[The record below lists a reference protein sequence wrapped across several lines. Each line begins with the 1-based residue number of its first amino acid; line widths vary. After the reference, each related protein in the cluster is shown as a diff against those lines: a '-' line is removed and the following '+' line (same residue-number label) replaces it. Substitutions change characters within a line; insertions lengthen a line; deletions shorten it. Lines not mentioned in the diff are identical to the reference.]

1 MSSINS
7 YGLGCLIVTIST
19 LDHSASFSNLGLSK
33 ELKRA
38 IDSVGYTEMTSIQR
52 ESLPVMLTGRDLAGQ
67 AKTGSGKTAAF
78 GLAALS
84 RVDEARFEPQVLVL
98 VPTRE
103 LADQVAEELRKLS
116 AYMTRT
122 RVLTLCGGR
131 PYREQVK
138 GLAHGAQVLVGTP
151 GRVGKHLR
159 KETLDLETLKVLV
172 LDEAD
177 RMLDM
182 GFEEQ
187 VFDIVDQAPS
197 KRQTLLF
204 SATFPEGI
212 ERLSREVQEEAELCK
227 SETQVEPDM
236 LKQLRYDCIGG
247 DRNQLIVNTLIA
259 HKPSTALIFC
269 ETRGACDKLAGFL
282 TRRGARAL
290 ALHGLMEQRD
300 RDDALVQF
308 TNGSA
313 TILVATNVA
322 ARGLDIPSLSLVI
335 ISEVGGEPESHLHRI
350 GRTGRAG
357 EAGLAVTIVGSRGE
371 SERLRRIEEFMGGEI
386 ERAEAPS
393 IAGGLDFM
401 TPRYRTLLVLSGR
414 KDKVS
419 KGDILGSLVKEGQI
433 PAAEIGHIEL
443 NANSCAVAITRG
455 YAEQALNHMKHG
467 RVKKRKV
474 RAQLFG

>member
-1 MSSINS
+1 MEQGVSDNEE
-7 YGLGCLIVTIST
+7 GT
-19 LDHSASFSNLGLSK
+19 FSMLGLTDA
-33 ELKRA
+33 LKRA
-38 IDSVGYTEMTSIQR
+38 VDTMGFQRMTDIQR
-52 ESLPVMLTGRDLAGQ
+52 ESLPPMLTGSDLAGQ
-67 AKTGSGKTAAF
+67 AKTGSGKTVAF
-78 GLAALS
+78 GLAALM
-84 RVDEARFEPQVLVL
+84 RVDETNSEPQVLVL
-98 VPTRE
+98 CPTRE
-103 LADQVAEELRKLS
+103 LADQVAEELRKL
-116 AYMTRT
+116 ATYMTKT

-131 PYREQVK
+131 PFRDQSK
-138 GLAHGAQVLVGTP
+138 GLAGGAQVLVATP
-151 GRVGKHLR
+151 GRLGKHLR
-159 KETLDLETLKVLV
+159 KETLDLSSLRVAV

-187 VFDIVDQAPS
+187 VIEIIDQMPS

-212 ERLSREVQEEAELCK
+212 ERLSGELLNDAIICK
-227 SETQVEPDM
+227 SESQVEADR
-236 LKQLRYDCIGG
+236 LRQIRYDCIGG

-259 HKPSTALIFC
+259 HEAKTALIFC
-269 ETRGACDKLAGFL
+269 ETRVACDKLATFL
-282 TRRGARAL
+282 SRRGARAL

-308 TNGSA
+308 SNGSA

-322 ARGLDIPSLSLVI
+322 ARGLDIPSLPLVI

-357 EAGLAVTIVGSRGE
+357 EEGLAVTIVGSM
-371 SERLRRIEEFMGGEI
+371 SELDRLKRIEEFMGFEI
-386 ERAEAPS
+386 ETSAAPVMS
-393 IAGGLDFM
+393 GGLAFM
-401 TPRYRTLLVLSGR
+401 TPKYRTLLVLSGR

-433 PAAEIGHIEL
+433 PAGEIGQIDL
-443 NANSCAVAITRG
+443 NPKSCTVAVTRG
-455 YAEQALNHMKHG
+455 YAEKALRHLKNG
-467 RVKKRKV
+467 RVKKQKV

>member
-1 MSSINS
+1 MTPSDSDQS
-7 YGLGCLIVTIST
+7 ATGFSGLGLTKA
-19 LDHSASFSNLGLSK
+19 LL
-33 ELKRA
+33 RA
-38 IDSVGYTEMTSIQR
+38 VESVGYIDMTAIQR
-52 ESLPVMLTGRDLAGQ
+52 DSLPVMLTGRDLAGQ

-84 RVDEARFEPQVLVL
+84 RVDDSKSEPQVLVL

-116 AYMTRT
+116 AFMSNT

-131 PYREQVK
+131 PYRNQAK
-138 GLAHGAQVLVGTP
+138 GLDGGAQVLVGTP
-151 GRVGKHLR
+151 GRIGKHLR
-159 KETLDLETLKVLV
+159 KETLNLSTLRVLV

-187 VFDIVDQAPS
+187 VFDIVDQAPR

-212 ERLSREVQEEAELCK
+212 ERLSSEVQQDAELCK
-227 SETQVEPDM
+227 SEAQVEPS
-236 LKQLRYDCIGG
+236 LLRQIRYDCIGG
-247 DRNQLIVNTLIA
+247 DRNQLIVNTLVA

-308 TNGSA
+308 INGSA

-322 ARGLDIPSLSLVI
+322 ARGLDIPSLPLVI

-357 EAGLAVTIVGSRGE
+357 EAGLAVTLVGTRGE
-371 SERLRRIEEFMGGEI
+371 MERLRRIEEFMGNEI
-386 ERAEAPS
+386 ECAESPTVG
-393 IAGGLDFM
+393 GGLDFM
-401 TPRYRTLLVLSGR
+401 TPKYRTLLVLSGR

-433 PAAEIGHIEL
+433 PAGEIGQIDL
-443 NANSCAVAITRG
+443 SANSCAVAVTR
-455 YAEQALNHMKHG
+455 AFADQALNHLKHG

>member
-1 MSSINS
+1 MSISDTEQS
-7 YGLGCLIVTIST
+7 VTG
-19 LDHSASFSNLGLSK
+19 FSSLGLTK
-33 ELKRA
+33 ELLRA
-38 IDSVGYTEMTSIQR
+38 VESVGYEKMTPIQHK
-52 ESLPVMLTGRDLAGQ
+52 SLPIMLTGRDLAGQ

-84 RVDEARFEPQVLVL
+84 QVDNSINEPQVLVL
-98 VPTRE
+98 CPTRE

-116 AYMTRT
+116 AFMDNT
-122 RVLTLCGGR
+122 RVITLCGGR
-131 PYREQVK
+131 PYREQTK
-138 GLAHGAQVLVGTP
+138 GLARGAQVLVGTP
-151 GRVGKHLR
+151 GRIGKHLR
-159 KETLDLETLKVLV
+159 KESLVFTHLKVLV

-187 VFDIVDQAPS
+187 VFDIVDQTPA

-212 ERLSREVQEEAELCK
+212 ERLSNEVQDKAELCQGDA
-227 SETQVEPDM
+227 QVEPE
-236 LKQLRYDCIGG
+236 LLRQLRYDCIGG
-247 DRNQLIVNTLIA
+247 DVNQLIINTLVA
-259 HKPSTALIFC
+259 HKPSTVLIFC

-322 ARGLDIPSLSLVI
+322 ARGLDIPSLPLVI

-357 EAGLAVTIVGSRGE
+357 EAGLAVTLVGSRGE
-371 SERLRRIEEFMGGEI
+371 MARLRRIEEFMGQEI
-386 ERAEAPS
+386 ELAESPT
-393 IAGGLDFM
+393 IGGGLDFM
-401 TPRYRTLLVLSGR
+401 TPKYRTLLVLSGR
-414 KDKVS
+414 KDKIS
-419 KGDILGSLVKEGQI
+419 KGDILGSLVKDGQI
-433 PAAEIGHIEL
+433 PAGEIGRIDL
-443 NANSCAVAITRG
+443 NATSCAVAVTRD
-455 YAEQALNHMKHG
+455 YAEVALSHLQNG

>member
-1 MSSINS
+1 
-7 YGLGCLIVTIST
+7 
-19 LDHSASFSNLGLSK
+19 
-33 ELKRA
+33 
-38 IDSVGYTEMTSIQR
+38 
-52 ESLPVMLTGRDLAGQ
+52 
-67 AKTGSGKTAAF
+67 
-78 GLAALS
+78 
-84 RVDEARFEPQVLVL
+84 
-98 VPTRE
+98 
-103 LADQVAEELRKLS
+103 
-116 AYMTRT
+116 
-122 RVLTLCGGR
+122 
-131 PYREQVK
+131 
-138 GLAHGAQVLVGTP
+138 
-151 GRVGKHLR
+151 
-159 KETLDLETLKVLV
+159 
-172 LDEAD
+172 
-177 RMLDM
+177 
-182 GFEEQ
+182 
-187 VFDIVDQAPS
+187 
-197 KRQTLLF
+197 
-204 SATFPEGI
+204 
-212 ERLSREVQEEAELCK
+212 
-227 SETQVEPDM
+227 
-236 LKQLRYDCIGG
+236 
-247 DRNQLIVNTLIA
+247 
-259 HKPSTALIFC
+259 
-269 ETRGACDKLAGFL
+269 
-282 TRRGARAL
+282 
-290 ALHGLMEQRD
+290 MEQRD